1 MDNNLLSRSH
11 YENLALAGAFNSVNS
26 NRKQTFMSA
35 QVLVDLS
42 IASSGDKHNQQEN
55 IFGDSINLNEIWKL
69 PNIDDWNEKEKLEK
83 ERNSLGF
90 YYSGH
95 PLNYSKSILDEL
107 GINDISK
114 INLNTD
120 AIVDIAGVVVQV
132 NERSSRNGRFAR
144 VVISSIKSLEEVIIY
159 SDIYNEK
166 KELLVPGN
174 ELYLKINVMKEDNG
188 ANRLLVRDLWL
199 LESRLNKLISSFE
212 INLND
217 NCKINNFIRDLKLN
231 MTSDNKSRKY
241 PLHIIFND
249 QDSNIVTIE
258 TIQNLSSPFS
268 FKERLENSDEV
279 LSVRA
284 VIKT

>member
-1 MDNNLLSRSH
+1 ML
-11 YENLALAGAFNSVNS
+11 EN
-26 NRKQTFMSA
+26 
-35 QVLVDLS
+35 
-42 IASSGDKHNQQEN
+42 
-55 IFGDSINLNEIWKL
+55 
-69 PNIDDWNEKEKLEK
+69 
-83 ERNSLGF
+83 
-90 YYSGH
+90 
-95 PLNYSKSILDEL
+95 
-107 GINDISK
+107 
-114 INLNTD
+114 
-120 AIVDIAGVVVQV
+120 
-132 NERSSRNGRFAR
+132 
-144 VVISSIKSLEEVIIY
+144 
-159 SDIYNEK
+159 
-166 KELLVPGN
+166 
-174 ELYLKINVMKEDNG
+174 
-188 ANRLLVRDLWL
+188 
-199 LESRLNKLISSFE
+199 RLNKLISSFE